1 MGERCPPIQAHE
13 QGKPTSCDGGVYAES
28 LQADESATDPRPDFA
43 VPLSGPLV
51 ASLSGCPV
59 LRAPGFSS
67 VAVSTFSGIGV
78 SLFSSASAKLCNV
91 RLFGSACL
99 NVRRTALGQAN
110 GSELGPESLQTRA
123 HWEV

>member
-1 MGERCPPIQAHE
+1 MGERCPPIEAHE
-13 QGKPTSCDGGVYAES
+13 QGKPTSCDGGVCAES

-67 VAVSTFSGIGV
+67 VAVPTFSGIGV
-78 SLFSSASAKLCNV
+78 SLFPSAWPSFAAFRLRLRVPQRSAY
-91 RLFGSACL
+91 RLGA
-99 NVRRTALGQAN
+99 
-110 GSELGPESLQTRA
+110 
-123 HWEV
+123 